1 MGMKPEMPASLPD
14 EYRVFLSKDLASRRE
29 IRFAVVAVV
38 VSAAF
43 FVAAVPFA
51 KTPLAHLDAFIP
63 VYQSA
68 LILSDLITA
77 ALLFGHFNV
86 MRTKSLLLLASGY
99 LFTGFIAMLHLLVF
113 PGVFS
118 PAGLAGTGS
127 QSAPWLWTFW
137 HGVFPLVVVLYV
149 LITDKE
155 RRTTST
161 SDAGGPGRDGV
172 AFSVFTAL
180 TAALAAAL
188 ACFVL
193 ATQDLLPALIVNGA
207 YTPWASVIWSATWA
221 MSLIAAITLW
231 WRRPHTMLDIWLI
244 VVMCA
249 WLSDIALCAVFNGAR
264 YDLGWYAGRIYGLLA
279 AGFLLFMLLIETGRQ
294 ANELVRANRQAYQ
307 LLQIRTLERDR
318 AELKQEVAEA
328 TNIVLD
334 EFVATASHELRTP
347 LTSIAASMGLLA
359 GGAGGTMPP
368 MVGRLV
374 NIAHVHTQRMVRL
387 VNDIL
392 DIAKIDAGSMPFN
405 LAPVNLAAV
414 AEQAVEASRTFAETH
429 DVSIRFVAG
438 SEICFVR
445 ADADRLMQIV
455 ANLLSNAIKFSPRGE
470 TVTVGVERRADMG
483 CIVVRDRGIGIAE
496 AFRPRIFDK
505 FAQAEAVDTRRK
517 GGTGLGLSIVK
528 KIVDRHGGSIDFEP
542 ATDGGTVFS
551 VGIPLW
557 TKAAR
562 SVAKQTADSLAD

>member
-1 MGMKPEMPASLPD
+1 MPTSLPD
-14 EYRVFLSKDLASRRE
+14 EHRVFLSKDLASRRE
-29 IRFAVVAVV
+29 IRFAVVAVL

-51 KTPLAHLDAFIP
+51 KSPLARVDAFIP
-63 VYQSA
+63 VYQSP

-86 MRTKSLLLLASGY
+86 MRTKSLLVLASGY
-99 LFTGFIAMLHLLVF
+99 LFTGFIAILHLLEF

-118 PAGLAGTGS
+118 PAGPADAVS
-127 QSAPWLWTFW
+127 QSVPWLWTFW
-137 HGVFPLVVVLYV
+137 HGGFPLVVVLYV
-149 LITDKE
+149 LMTARE
-155 RRTTST
+155 RLKTSIPDV
-161 SDAGGPGRDGV
+161 SGPGRDGV
-172 AFSVFTAL
+172 GFAVFAAV

-188 ACFVL
+188 AFFVL
-193 ATQDLLPALIVNGA
+193 ARQDLLPALVVNGD
-207 YTPWASVIWSATWA
+207 YTPWASIIWRATWA
-221 MSLIAAITLW
+221 MSLIAVIALW
-231 WRRPHTMLDIWLI
+231 RRRPHTMLDIWLI
-244 VVMCA
+244 IVMGA
-249 WLSDIALCAVFNGAR
+249 WLFDIALCAIFSGAR
-264 YDLGWYAGRIYGLLA
+264 YDLGWYAGRIYGLVA
-279 AGFLLFMLLIETGRQ
+279 ANALLFMLLIETGRQ
-294 ANELVRANRQAYQ
+294 AGELVRANKQTYQ

-318 AELKQEVAEA
+318 AELKQEAAEA
-328 TNIVLD
+328 TNIILD

-368 MVGRLV
+368 LAGRLV
-374 NIAHVHTQRMVRL
+374 TIAHANTQRMVRL

-414 AEQAVEASRTFAETH
+414 AGQAIEAGRAFAETH
-429 DVSIRFVAG
+429 AVSIQFAAAT
-438 SEICFVR
+438 ETCFVC

-455 ANLLSNAIKFSPRGE
+455 ANLLSNAIKFSPRDE
-470 TVTVGVERRADMG
+470 TVTVAVERRADMG
-483 CIVVRDRGIGIAE
+483 CIVVRDHGIGIAE

-505 FAQAEAVDTRRK
+505 FAQADAIDTRQK

-528 KIVDRHGGSIDFEP
+528 KIVDRHGGTIDFEP
-542 ATDGGTVFS
+542 AIDGGTIFS

-557 TKAAR
+557 PKAAR
-562 SVAKQTADSLAD
+562 GVRKQPADSLAD